1 MSHRIFFLV
10 GLFAVP
16 TSLAALYF
24 IVTGINK
31 DIDFAV
37 QEKHGNAYQRCLER
51 LLDELPEHEHYS
63 VELLS
68 DRRSS
73 MPQVLELD
81 HAIDA
86 ALNELAKVQ
95 DQYGA
100 ELQLTP
106 RDLSR
111 HKRDHLTL
119 VSIRTKWEELR
130 TQPGRQAPRSL
141 KAEREM
147 HRHLIDDLRT
157 LIAHVGDTSF
167 LILDPV
173 LDSYYL
179 IDTTLQALP
188 QTQDHLAA
196 LIAYGEDLSSDTR
209 AELGDQQKIR
219 FAVWRSQLKESDED
233 RIAADIETSLNED
246 LAFPGSRETLRRN
259 IPPALID
266 YQRNNAELIS
276 ILDQLV
282 ATGDASYL
290 PSMIQS
296 ASRTRAS
303 SFRFWR
309 IGVDE
314 VDRLLDHRIQHY
326 LDMRTMGLA
335 ATAFALLLSLC
346 AAFYIISD
354 MTRLLR
360 RTMETLQTRGARLAI
375 LEARNSGLSSVRLK
389 TSDELAILSD
399 AFDEMLSGIERRD
412 DELDRHR
419 KNLESEVVLRTAEL
433 VEANRQLQT
442 AKQKAEESTRLKSEF
457 LANMSHEIRTPMNGV
472 VGMTDLALDTELTQ
486 EQREYLATVR
496 SSAGDLLTI
505 INDILDFSKIEAGK
519 LTLQSVEFDLR
530 KSLYETLKTFAQRA
544 HAKQIE
550 LLWQVSA
557 SVPQFV
563 IGDPVR
569 LNQIIIN
576 LLGNAMKFTDRG
588 EITLVVESVE
598 TQQKA
603 TKLRFGVKDTG
614 IGIPADKQAS
624 VFESFQQVDGSAT
637 RMHGGTGL
645 GLAIV
650 TQLVR
655 LMGGEVWLNSE
666 PNLGSAFY
674 FTACLGCENVQKQE
688 PVKDLTGLRVLLVDD
703 NSASRDIMNCLLMD
717 WGMSPTLAG
726 SAETALA
733 EIAKC
738 RQTGST
744 FAHILIDVPMPD
756 MDSFVLVEQIR
767 RLDARAS
774 PIMLLSGTDQRESV
788 RRCRSTGIE
797 HYLVKP
803 VNPIELLAVLTGE
816 ADTVRVAPRSSAIR
830 ESTKPLDILVV
841 EDNPVNRKLISK
853 LLSKRGHLVTLAN
866 DGHEAITALESRT
879 FDVVLMD
886 IQMPGMN
893 GYDVTAHIR
902 AAERQTNRHLPIIAV
917 TANAIEGDRSK
928 CLKAGMDGYLT
939 KPIRVVELEAV
950 LETIG
955 SRISP
960 QLLSA

>member
-1 MSHRIFFLV
+1 MSLILSCLRARKLSHRIFFLV

-37 QEKHGNAYQRCLER
+37 QEKHGNAYKRCLER
-51 LLDELPEHEHYS
+51 LLDELTEHEHYS

-173 LDSYYL
+173 LDSYY
-179 IDTTLQALP
+179 
-188 QTQDHLAA
+188 
-196 LIAYGEDLSSDTR
+196 
-209 AELGDQQKIR
+209 R

-550 LLWQVSA
+550 LLWQ
-557 SVPQFV
+557 
-563 IGDPVR
+563 
-569 LNQIIIN
+569 
-576 LLGNAMKFTDRG
+576 
-588 EITLVVESVE
+588 
-598 TQQKA
+598 
-603 TKLRFGVKDTG
+603 
-614 IGIPADKQAS
+614 
-624 VFESFQQVDGSAT
+624 
-637 RMHGGTGL
+637 
-645 GLAIV
+645 
-650 TQLVR
+650 
-655 LMGGEVWLNSE
+655 
-666 PNLGSAFY
+666 
-674 FTACLGCENVQKQE
+674 
-688 PVKDLTGLRVLLVDD
+688 
-703 NSASRDIMNCLLMD
+703 
-717 WGMSPTLAG
+717 
-726 SAETALA
+726 
-733 EIAKC
+733 
-738 RQTGST
+738 
-744 FAHILIDVPMPD
+744 
-756 MDSFVLVEQIR
+756 
-767 RLDARAS
+767 
-774 PIMLLSGTDQRESV
+774 
-788 RRCRSTGIE
+788 
-797 HYLVKP
+797 
-803 VNPIELLAVLTGE
+803 
-816 ADTVRVAPRSSAIR
+816 
-830 ESTKPLDILVV
+830 
-841 EDNPVNRKLISK
+841 
-853 LLSKRGHLVTLAN
+853 
-866 DGHEAITALESRT
+866 
-879 FDVVLMD
+879 
-886 IQMPGMN
+886 
-893 GYDVTAHIR
+893 
-902 AAERQTNRHLPIIAV
+902 
-917 TANAIEGDRSK
+917 
-928 CLKAGMDGYLT
+928 
-939 KPIRVVELEAV
+939 
-950 LETIG
+950 
-955 SRISP
+955 
-960 QLLSA
+960 